1 MEDEIY
7 KLSELDK
14 VEKNG
19 SISNN
24 DSKIAGI
31 IDKSIHL
38 TTSSHTKLSF
48 MKDSTNNYNFT
59 ELLAQNKILVIKIA
73 ESKFPSKV
81 IRDII
86 STFFLAKICLS
97 KQLLS
102 SLKHFYYLMNFIS
115 AIIANYY
122 IKIYL

>member
-1 MEDEIY
+1 
-7 KLSELDK
+7 
-14 VEKNG
+14 
-19 SISNN
+19 
-24 DSKIAGI
+24 
-31 IDKSIHL
+31 
-38 TTSSHTKLSF
+38 

>member
-31 IDKSIHL
+31 IDKSIRL

-48 MKDSTNNYNFT
+48 MKDKPTARLKVAINSIYNNNT
-59 ELLAQNKILVIKIA
+59 KRKLKI
-73 ESKFPSKV
+73 
-81 IRDII
+81 
-86 STFFLAKICLS
+86 
-97 KQLLS
+97 
-102 SLKHFYYLMNFIS
+102 
-115 AIIANYY
+115 
-122 IKIYL
+122 

>member
-31 IDKSIHL
+31 IDKSGL
-38 TTSSHTKLSF
+38 
-48 MKDSTNNYNFT
+48 
-59 ELLAQNKILVIKIA
+59 
-73 ESKFPSKV
+73 
-81 IRDII
+81 
-86 STFFLAKICLS
+86 
-97 KQLLS
+97 
-102 SLKHFYYLMNFIS
+102 
-115 AIIANYY
+115 
-122 IKIYL
+122 